1 MIKSLVK
8 IHVFFS
14 ALHFSLFYEIYV
26 HTLISELRN
35 KIKSKISTR
44 KGPKIF
50 ASQNIFF
57 SFNNE
62 FRRIQRAPH
71 IENGS

>member
-8 IHVFFS
+8 IFFS

-35 KIKSKISTR
+35 KIKSKISTG

-57 SFNNE
+57 FFFFNNE